1 MDRTDGPHD
10 SVTKVCSD
18 AVRAY
23 VMGSRNDGE
32 GEVSIG
38 PLAVTVVPV
47 DEGRFACL
55 VVGTRSVRDFNFRRE
70 ERRAYVVAVDH
81 GERATVREVT
91 FE

>member
-1 MDRTDGPHD
+1 M
-10 SVTKVCSD
+10 KVCSD

-23 VMGSRNDGE
+23 VMGNRKDGE

-38 PLAVTVVPV
+38 SVAVTGEPV

-70 ERRAYVVAVDH
+70 ERRAYVVAVDRGTH
-81 GERATVREVT
+81 ATVREVP